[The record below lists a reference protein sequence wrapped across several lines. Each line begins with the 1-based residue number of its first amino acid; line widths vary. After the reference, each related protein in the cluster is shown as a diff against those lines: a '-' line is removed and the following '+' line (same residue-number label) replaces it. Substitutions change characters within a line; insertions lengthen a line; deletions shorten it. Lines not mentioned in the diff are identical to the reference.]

1 MSRAFIG
8 IKEIGGGEVNLA
20 KVLRK
25 IDRRVLH
32 VEKSDA
38 FFMLERNAK
47 RKGVSKARQRKHG
60 ENLLALSMR
69 KIFRRGSREAFHALR
84 TLALEMGGNRLKVRK
99 MMLQCRNRKMRHF
112 FKKWMKQT
120 DNYKMVDLVTFE
132 GSTAMAER
140 EHIVNEH
147 ILKKVAN
154 EQGYTM
160 DQVAR
165 TVNTQHN

>member
-69 KIFRRGSREAFHALR
+69 KIFRRGSREAFHALPADSR
-84 TLALEMGGNRLKVRK
+84 RAQLIEEYRARFASPYMAASHGMITDVISPAQTRSVLSLAL
-99 MMLQCRNRKMRHF
+99 RNTLTKSETRPP
-112 FKKWMKQT
+112 KKHG
-120 DNYKMVDLVTFE
+120 L
-132 GSTAMAER
+132 
-140 EHIVNEH
+140 IP
-147 ILKKVAN
+147 L
-154 EQGYTM
+154 
-160 DQVAR
+160 
-165 TVNTQHN
+165 